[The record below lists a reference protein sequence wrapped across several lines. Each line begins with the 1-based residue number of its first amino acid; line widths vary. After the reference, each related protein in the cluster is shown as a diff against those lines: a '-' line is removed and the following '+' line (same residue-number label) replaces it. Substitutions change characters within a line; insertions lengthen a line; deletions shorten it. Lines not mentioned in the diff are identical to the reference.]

1 MAGVV
6 AGHGALPL
14 TRANPAPG
22 KLGCHKITIA
32 MASHNASLDKRNPA
46 LVISRRAAFSSA
58 AMLSLPL
65 LEAILSRKAAALI
78 EADDDEELLEKVK
91 GDRQKRLEKRETLIG
106 LKDETAYVQN
116 AVYQMS
122 KAGQAIEKD
131 DFVEA
136 SNILGA
142 ADWVSKTKEAFSKV
156 CGRTQDHKS
165 SFTCLYSMQVSKNS
179 EQQGQAEIF
188 TSSLQTL
195 QTAVSNKDG
204 QSAKVAFFTS
214 ATALEKW
221 TSLTGLT
228 EQIKGL

>member
-1 MAGVV
+1 
-6 AGHGALPL
+6 
-14 TRANPAPG
+14 
-22 KLGCHKITIA
+22 

-156 CGRTQDHKS
+156 
-165 SFTCLYSMQVSKNS
+165 SKNS

>member
-156 CGRTQDHKS
+156 
-165 SFTCLYSMQVSKNS
+165 SKNS